1 MGARLAVVA
10 VLAAA
15 VGALLAAAFLKPP
28 ADVPVQD
35 VVTTSRPA
43 PFATRVPVS
52 RVQTASRPAAL
63 EIPAIGVD
71 TGTIVGLGLTPDG
84 ALERPKDA
92 RTPGWF
98 TGGPTPGERGPAVLA
113 ARSDEPGAF
122 RRLTDARPGE
132 QVVVHRADHTAAVFT
147 VYRVDHPPA
156 PFATARSATP
166 APELRLITVG
176 GDNVV
181 VYARLSQAFAN

>member
-1 MGARLAVVA
+1 MQARLAVVA
-10 VLAAA
+10 VLAVA
-15 VGALLAAAFLKPP
+15 VGTLLAAAVLKPP
-28 ADVPVQD
+28 ADVPAQD

-71 TGTIVGLGLTPDG
+71 TSTIVGLGLTPDG
-84 ALERPKDA
+84 ALERPADA

-113 ARSDEPGAF
+113 ARDGVF
-122 RRLTDARPGE
+122 GRLKDARPGE

-147 VYRVDHPPA
+147 VYRVDHPPNP
-156 PFATARSATP
+156 PFPTARSATP
-166 APELRLITVG
+166 APELRLITVD

-181 VYARLSQAFAN
+181 VYARLSQAFTS